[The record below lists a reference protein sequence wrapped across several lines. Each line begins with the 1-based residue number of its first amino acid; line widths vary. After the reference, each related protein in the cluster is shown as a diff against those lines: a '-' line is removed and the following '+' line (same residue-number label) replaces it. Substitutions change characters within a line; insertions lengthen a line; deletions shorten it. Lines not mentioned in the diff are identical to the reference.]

1 MKKQTVLTIG
11 FATMLACASQASQ
24 QQLAASI
31 KEAREEAAQTRNQL
45 AATLNSLNAL
55 TKQKTGDLR
64 PAYETFTADIP
75 KTEAAAVLTQKRVAF
90 MEGDGAKYFDDWQ
103 ATVAGMSNESLRK
116 KAQKRLDA
124 AKKSY
129 AKVNDAMKE
138 ASEKFKPF
146 LSDLSDIQKALAND
160 ITADGV
166 DAAKSTVSDANWR
179 YKFVNGSIND
189 ALKEMKKMEKS
200 LSTSAE

>member
-1 MKKQTVLTIG
+1 MKKQTVLTLG
-11 FATMLACASQASQ
+11 FATLLVCASQASQ

-45 AATLNSLNAL
+45 VATLNTLTEL
-55 TKQKTGDLR
+55 TKQKKGDLR
-64 PAYETFTADIP
+64 PAYNAFTADVP
-75 KTEAAAVLTQKRVAF
+75 KTEAAAASTQKRVAF

-103 ATVAGMSNESLRK
+103 TTVAGINNESLRK

-129 AKVNDAMKE
+129 AKVNAALKE
-138 ASEKFKPF
+138 ATEKFKPF

-160 ITADGV
+160 VTADGV
-166 DAAKSTVSDANWR
+166 KSLKSTVSDANWR
-179 YKFVNGSIND
+179 YKFVNRSIND
-189 ALKEMKKMEKS
+189 ALEEMQKMEKS
-200 LSTSAE
+200 LSTAAE